1 MTTNLRILTLNVWFS
16 QRRQAERFAGQ
27 LDAFARADADVI
39 CLQEVNSSFLAALA
53 RAQQAGAHAWLAS
66 YELSAPD
73 LGAGPHYGVA
83 MLVRRALCP
92 VFSRRPFEGSE
103 MGRELLLARLSS
115 AALGS
120 LAVGCVHLESLDA
133 AGARAAQLRDCAEA
147 LAGEGAAVLCGDF
160 NFCSLW
166 DFGAMQQH
174 LNPAPPARACAFSP
188 VAFALG
194 GAGLEAAGGGQGGG
208 SGGGGGGGGG
218 GGASLAARA
227 LEAAAAGGA
236 AASPGP
242 ASPRPALLP
251 ASSLLSRAGSTA
263 SSAAPCAPAA
273 AAAFA
278 ATENAGM
285 ERALP
290 GFADA
295 WPALHGALSLENDA
309 GFTYDSLRNPMLE
322 HSERMRYDR
331 VLYRLPLARFALARC
346 DLVGTEPLP
355 AASAAAAPGS
365 SSSSS
370 SGTPARDAPPCFLS
384 DHFGVLAE
392 WAVAPPSN

>member
-1 MTTNLRILTLNVWFS
+1 MSKPLRILTLNVWFS

-39 CLQEVNSSFLAALA
+39 CLQEVNSSYLAALA
-53 RAQQAGAHAWLAS
+53 RAQASAHPWLAS
-66 YELSAPD
+66 YELAAPD
-73 LGAGPHYGVA
+73 LCAGPHYGVA
-83 MLVRRALCP
+83 MLVRRALSP

-103 MGRELLLARLSS
+103 MGRELLLARLHS

-133 AGARAAQLRDCAEA
+133 AGARAAQLQDCAEA
-147 LAGEGAAVLCGDF
+147 LAGEGAAVLCGDL

-166 DFGAMQQH
+166 DFGAMKQH
-174 LNPAPPARACAFSP
+174 LNPPQAAARACAFSP
-188 VAFALG
+188 VAFALA
-194 GAGLEAAGGGQGGG
+194 GAGSPWGAALEAAAGGGQGG
-208 SGGGGGGGGG
+208 SG
-218 GGASLAARA
+218 GGASAARA
-227 LEAAAAGGA
+227 LEAASAGG

-242 ASPRPALLP
+242 ASPRPAALLP
-251 ASSLLSRAGSTA
+251 ASPLLSRAGSTA

-273 AAAFA
+273 AFA

-290 GFADA
+290 GWADA

-309 GFTYDSLRNPMLE
+309 GFTFDSLRNPMLE
-322 HSERMRYDR
+322 HPERMRYDR
-331 VLYRLPLARFALARC
+331 VLYRLPLERFALTRC

-355 AASAAAAPGS
+355 AASAAPG
-365 SSSSS
+365 S

-392 WAVAPPSN
+392 WSVAPPPSTG